1 MKSNS
6 VIRLFS
12 YSVIGKSGRA
22 GFTLV
27 ELLVVIGII
36 GILSGILLVSLSG
49 GTESARAARCLSN
62 MRNLAAACQTYGAE
76 TGRYPH
82 AGSIEWM
89 RVDESAGISRVK
101 SVYGEEAGW
110 ISWNSKNAYRNK
122 PTSHQSS
129 SAWFTSMYSDDE
141 DAARHALTNGVLWK
155 YVSGNS
161 QTYVCPL
168 HAKKMAQTPPHWSYL
183 MNAYFGWDTSEG
195 SDSEGQNFGHVAY
208 GHLAKA
214 DKVLLFSE
222 VPFTDY
228 AGSWKPEGAG
238 SGTDCD
244 CVLQFDTGV
253 STSTGSVGQ
262 NSEGSG
268 KSECIGFNHKSGKM
282 TFANVVFA
290 DGHVEKL
297 RLPKSGMNDGQL
309 RELTAWL
316 CTGTDVSFDG
326 KQYQKMD
333 N

>member
-1 MKSNS
+1 MKLHTRS
-6 VIRLFS
+6 LFPVPRS
-12 YSVIGKSGRA
+12 LFPVPFHN

-36 GILSGILLVSLSG
+36 AVLAGVLIASLSG
-49 GTESARAARCLSN
+49 GTDSARAARCLSN

-76 TGRYPH
+76 HGRYPH

-89 RVDESAGISRVK
+89 KVDESQGIARVR
-101 SVYGEEAGW
+101 SVYSEEPGW
-110 ISWNSKNAYRNK
+110 ISWNSKGAYGNR
-122 PTSHQSS
+122 PTSHQAS
-129 SAWFTSMYSDDE
+129 SAWMTSMYSDDD
-141 DAARHALTNGVLWK
+141 DAVRHALTNGVLWK
-155 YVSGNS
+155 YVSGNA

-168 HAKKMAQTPPHWSYL
+168 HAKKAKAAPHWSYL

-195 SDSEGQNFGHVAY
+195 SEAEGQNFSHIEY
-208 GHLAKA
+208 GRLARA

-222 VPFTDY
+222 VPFADA
-228 AGSWKPEGAG
+228 AGSWKPEGTG

-253 STSTGSVGQ
+253 STKTGSLGA
-262 NSEGSG
+262 NTAGSG
-268 KSECIGFNHKSGKM
+268 KSECIGFNHKSGKN

-297 RLPKSGMNDGQL
+297 RLPKAGLSDSEL
-309 RELTAWL
+309 KSLTAWL

-326 KQYQKMD
+326 RQYQKVD
-333 N
+333 Q